1 MADQEKYVEEIT
13 DQEDNFSQWYNQVVR
28 KAELADYAPVRGCM
42 IIRPYGYAIWE
53 NIQRLIDDRFKETGV
68 VNAYFPLLIPRSFIA
83 REAEHIEG
91 FAPELA
97 WVTRGGGE
105 ELEEPLA
112 VRPTSETIIGHS
124 YARWVQSYRDLPI
137 LINLL
142 NNVMRW
148 EKRTILFLRTTEFL
162 WQEGHTAHRNIEE
175 AEERTLM
182 MLEVYRA
189 FAEEDAAMP
198 VIMGRKSENEKFAGA
213 LRTYAI
219 EALMKDGKALQA
231 GTSHNLGN
239 NFAKSFDIQYLD
251 ADGQRKYCATT
262 SWGASTRLIG
272 GIIMVHGDDA
282 GLILPPRLAP
292 YQVGVVPIWR
302 KDTEKAAVSAVVERV
317 QKMLK
322 GKVRVKVDL
331 SENTPGWK
339 FNEWELRG
347 LPARIEILGDC
358 MRVSQQLAKTLREVP
373 HDSEGGNQEL
383 LVRGGFVRQL
393 TSGIYSYLPPGNRV
407 IRKISQIVR
416 EEMDHAGG
424 QEVSMPVLQ
433 PRDLWDKQPASGPT
447 RAEAVGDVLFKLQ
460 DRKGRDMVLG
470 ATHEEVVTTLISE
483 FVRSYRDLPQ
493 LIYQVQTK
501 FRDEARPRAGLL
513 RVREFVM
520 KDLYSFDADAA
531 GLDVSYRRMA
541 DAYRAIFT
549 RCGLRFIVI
558 HADSGA
564 IGGKESQEFIAVT
577 EAGEDDAMVCD
588 RCDYAANRE
597 KAAFVRIE
605 LTREPEADL
614 EEVYTPNRMSIA
626 DLVAFLAIPVS
637 KTMKS
642 VCYAAGG
649 RLVLAVVL

>member
-1 MADQEKYVEEIT
+1 MANEEKYVEEII

-53 NIQRLIDDRFKETGV
+53 NIQRLMDDRFKETGV
-68 VNAYFPLLIPRSFIA
+68 VNAYFPLLIPRSFLEK
-83 REAEHIEG
+83 EAEHIEG
-91 FAPELA
+91 FAPEVA

-112 VRPTSETIIGHS
+112 IRPTSETIIGHS

-137 LINLL
+137 LINLW

-148 EKRTILFLRTTEFL
+148 EKRTVLFLRTTEFL
-162 WQEGHTAHRNIEE
+162 WQEGHTAHRSIEE

-231 GTSHNLGN
+231 GTSHNLGT

-292 YQVGVVPIWR
+292 YQVVVVPIWR

-317 QKMLK
+317 EKMLK

-339 FNEWELRG
+339 FNEWELKGVPVRM
-347 LPARIEILGDC
+347 EIGPRD
-358 MRVSQQLAKTLREVP
+358 VQNNSVV
-373 HDSEGGNQEL
+373 
-383 LVRGGFVRQL
+383 LVRRDNRVKEQVSLEALETRLLALLEEVQKALLQRAVEFRAENTHYTDSYEEFKELIAEKRGFVRVKWAEDSAAEL
-393 TSGIYSYLPPGNRV
+393 AIKEETKATLRV
-407 IRKISQIVR
+407 IPFDQP
-416 EEMDHAGG
+416 EGG
-424 QEVSMPVLQ
+424 V
-433 PRDLWDKQPASGPT
+433 KGKCIYTGKPAT
-447 RAEAVGDVLFKLQ
+447 CE
-460 DRKGRDMVLG
+460 
-470 ATHEEVVTTLISE
+470 
-483 FVRSYRDLPQ
+483 
-493 LIYQVQTK
+493 
-501 FRDEARPRAGLL
+501 
-513 RVREFVM
+513 
-520 KDLYSFDADAA
+520 
-531 GLDVSYRRMA
+531 
-541 DAYRAIFT
+541 AIFA
-549 RCGLRFIVI
+549 R
-558 HADSGA
+558 A
-564 IGGKESQEFIAVT
+564 
-577 EAGEDDAMVCD
+577 
-588 RCDYAANRE
+588 Y
-597 KAAFVRIE
+597 
-605 LTREPEADL
+605 
-614 EEVYTPNRMSIA
+614 
-626 DLVAFLAIPVS
+626 
-637 KTMKS
+637 
-642 VCYAAGG
+642 
-649 RLVLAVVL
+649 

>member
-53 NIQRLIDDRFKETGV
+53 NIQHLMDDRFKETGV

-137 LINLL
+137 LINLW

-272 GIIMVHGDDA
+272 GIIMVHGDDT

-292 YQVGVVPIWR
+292 YQVVVVPIWR
-302 KDTEKAAVSAVVERV
+302 KDTEKTAVIETVEHV

-347 LPARIEILGDC
+347 VPVRMEIGPRDVQNNSVVLVRRDNRVKEPVPLEALETRLPALLEEVQKALFQRAAEFRANNTYYTDSYEEFKEIIAQK
-358 MRVSQQLAKTLREVP
+358 R
-373 HDSEGGNQEL
+373 
-383 LVRGGFVRQL
+383 GFVRVKWAEDSAAEL
-393 TSGIYSYLPPGNRV
+393 AIKEETKATLRV
-407 IRKISQIVR
+407 IPFDQP
-416 EEMDHAGG
+416 EGG
-424 QEVSMPVLQ
+424 VQG
-433 PRDLWDKQPASGPT
+433 KCFYTGKPAT
-447 RAEAVGDVLFKLQ
+447 CE
-460 DRKGRDMVLG
+460 
-470 ATHEEVVTTLISE
+470 
-483 FVRSYRDLPQ
+483 
-493 LIYQVQTK
+493 
-501 FRDEARPRAGLL
+501 
-513 RVREFVM
+513 
-520 KDLYSFDADAA
+520 
-531 GLDVSYRRMA
+531 
-541 DAYRAIFT
+541 AIFA
-549 RCGLRFIVI
+549 R
-558 HADSGA
+558 A
-564 IGGKESQEFIAVT
+564 
-577 EAGEDDAMVCD
+577 
-588 RCDYAANRE
+588 Y
-597 KAAFVRIE
+597 
-605 LTREPEADL
+605 
-614 EEVYTPNRMSIA
+614 
-626 DLVAFLAIPVS
+626 
-637 KTMKS
+637 
-642 VCYAAGG
+642 
-649 RLVLAVVL
+649 

>member
-53 NIQRLIDDRFKETGV
+53 NIQRLMDDRFKETGV

-83 REAEHIEG
+83 KEAEHIEG

-137 LINLL
+137 LINLW

-219 EALMKDGKALQA
+219 EALVKDGKALQA

-292 YQVGVVPIWR
+292 YQVVVVPIWR
-302 KDTEKAAVSAVVERV
+302 KDTEKTAVIETVERV

-347 LPARIEILGDC
+347 VPVRMEIGPRDVQNNSVVLVRRDNRVKEPVPLEALDTRLPALLEEVQKALFQRAAEFRANNTYYTDSYEEFKEIIAEK
-358 MRVSQQLAKTLREVP
+358 R
-373 HDSEGGNQEL
+373 
-383 LVRGGFVRQL
+383 GFVRVKWAEDSAAEL
-393 TSGIYSYLPPGNRV
+393 AIKEETKATLRV
-407 IRKISQIVR
+407 IPFDQP
-416 EEMDHAGG
+416 EGG
-424 QEVSMPVLQ
+424 VQG
-433 PRDLWDKQPASGPT
+433 KCFYTGKPAT
-447 RAEAVGDVLFKLQ
+447 CE
-460 DRKGRDMVLG
+460 
-470 ATHEEVVTTLISE
+470 
-483 FVRSYRDLPQ
+483 
-493 LIYQVQTK
+493 
-501 FRDEARPRAGLL
+501 
-513 RVREFVM
+513 
-520 KDLYSFDADAA
+520 
-531 GLDVSYRRMA
+531 
-541 DAYRAIFT
+541 AIFA
-549 RCGLRFIVI
+549 R
-558 HADSGA
+558 A
-564 IGGKESQEFIAVT
+564 
-577 EAGEDDAMVCD
+577 
-588 RCDYAANRE
+588 Y
-597 KAAFVRIE
+597 
-605 LTREPEADL
+605 
-614 EEVYTPNRMSIA
+614 
-626 DLVAFLAIPVS
+626 
-637 KTMKS
+637 
-642 VCYAAGG
+642 
-649 RLVLAVVL
+649 